1 MVDSETKIILSFL
14 FKRSGKEELTA
25 SELYLP
31 LSMDLKWFT
40 PNQAKAFV
48 NTALQ
53 QKLLEK
59 KDGKITPCFDYN
71 NVVIPVGFSPTKQ
84 AVLEKETK
92 PEAMKTIIVRI
103 SEKSGL
109 DETSVCEKITQT
121 SDEKN
126 ISSGVAAL
134 LVAKEYDVDFM
145 DCFEELEKEVF
156 RENTE

>member
-1 MVDSETKIILSFL
+1 MVDSETQIILSFL

-48 NTALQ
+48 NMALQ

-59 KDGKITPCFDYN
+59 KDGKITPCFDYK
-71 NVVIPVGFSPTKQ
+71 NVVVPVGFSPTKQ
-84 AVLEKETK
+84 AVLEKEVK
-92 PEAMKTIIVRI
+92 LDAMKTIMVRI

-109 DETSVCEKITQT
+109 DETGVSEKINQA

-134 LVAKEYDVDFM
+134 LIAKEYDVDFM
-145 DCFEELEKEVF
+145 DCFEDLEKEVF
-156 RENTE
+156 RENIE